1 LVRKTRVTSNILTDR
16 VRLTA
21 FSGSSQEGVY
31 TIMPKFMNV
40 KKPDHADDIMSGG
53 MNVLYRPPACMITDT
68 AFLLQRIRLAEI
80 CREIIDAL
88 PSMTEDT
95 IEQDYNLIYTLSE
108 KLQNYSNGLPDY
120 FKLDP
125 SKAHNREMW
134 KERPYIHWQRISLH
148 LGLHAR
154 ICRLNRPYH
163 IESYANK
170 EYFYSRTTSL
180 ASAHKV
186 LEIRRMMDDP
196 QTRSTFKAE
205 RYWAI
210 LQHVTTA
217 AVTLAFDASLN
228 PDKQGAEISRE
239 SVMKAYRTLER
250 SRKDALYLT
259 QGIEENM
266 RKVVDS
272 LLANNPMRRATI
284 PEPWKAPASVEDFAM
299 CADYSHQLWTDFLA
313 NVPDTRMF
321 EWGSLLKDVELDYE
335 KAFGCTLEI

>member
-1 LVRKTRVTSNILTDR
+1 
-16 VRLTA
+16 
-21 FSGSSQEGVY
+21 
-31 TIMPKFMNV
+31 MPKFMNV
-40 KKPDHADDIMSGG
+40 KKPDHADNITSGG
-53 MNVLYRPPACMITDT
+53 MNLLYRPPAYMITDT

-95 IEQDYNLIYTLSE
+95 IERDYNLVYTLSE
-108 KLQNYSNGLPDY
+108 KLQNYSHSLPDY

-125 SKAHNREMW
+125 GKAHNREIW
-134 KERPYIHWQRISLH
+134 RERPYIHWQRINLH

-170 EYFYSRTTSL
+170 EYFYSRTMSL

-196 QTRSTFKAE
+196 QTQSTFKAE

-217 AVTLAFDASLN
+217 AVTLAIDASLN
-228 PDKQGAEISRE
+228 PDKPGAEISRE
-239 SVMKAYRTLER
+239 NAMKAYRTLER
-250 SRKDALYLT
+250 SRKDAFGLIH
-259 QGIEENM
+259 GIEDNM
-266 RKVVDS
+266 SKVVDS
-272 LLANNPMRRATI
+272 LQANHPMRKSRV
-284 PEPWKAPASVEDFAM
+284 PEPWKASAFAEDPAM
-299 CADYSHQLWTDFLA
+299 CADISHQLWTDFLA

-321 EWGSLLKDVELDYE
+321 DWGSLLKGVDLDDE
-335 KAFGCTLEI
+335 KAFGYTFEI